1 MRKHLRFLMMAV
13 AILFVNVAK
22 AADDVTVGDFTFNFY
37 TSGNAYVTSYLGSE
51 TSLTLPA
58 TITYN
63 KEGKD
68 TTVNVTGIGPSAFAG
83 NTTLETL
90 YLPRNGSYTVGV
102 GAFKGCTALNT
113 IAYSYEG
120 APTSYTRENYITH
133 PSSTINDSVYE
144 GCTSIQNVFGGYY
157 MTGGIGD
164 NAFKGCTSL
173 GYANISARCSSIG
186 ESAFEGCSA
195 LERVIGCAYKSTAND
210 KTYYTSTTIGA
221 KAFKDCTSLSYFGS
235 SATYLGSNSNTRD
248 FTSVTSIGDNAFE
261 NCAFTLAYFHRV
273 ESVGAE
279 AFKGCA
285 NLKNVYVVKADGD
298 YNILKDGDSDI
309 TEITL
314 GEGAFENC
322 TSLVGIR
329 HVEYARGEGNS
340 LTSTYLPS
348 TLFTAIPARAFKGCS
363 ALTIIGGTGKAS
375 TTETTTGAYYGACL
389 PLATSIGESAF
400 ENCTALKYVYNLDAS
415 KPTIGDK
422 AFKGCEQLTR
432 FGSVTT
438 NKVLVDGASV
448 GLSAFESCAAITKV
462 EFTEDVTSIGPR
474 AFANC
479 EAITEV
485 TAPWTTPFA
494 IENNTFAF
502 DIYSSA
508 TLNVPA
514 GAEATY
520 QATGGWQNFYDTTGI
535 KLATEDDALNGNDAW
550 YTIDGK
556 RLQAEPTTKGIY
568 VRGGKKIVIK

>member
-1 MRKHLRFLMMAV
+1 MAA

-22 AADDVTVGDFTFNFY
+22 AADDVTIGDFTFNFY
-37 TSGNAYVTSYLGSE
+37 TSGNAYVKSYLGSE

-83 NTTLETL
+83 NTTLESL

-113 IAYSYEG
+113 IAYSFEG
-120 APTSYTRENYITH
+120 ASDSYTRENYITH

-144 GCTSIQNVFGGYY
+144 GCTSIQNLYGRYY

-173 GYANISARCSSIG
+173 GYASISVDCPFIG

-195 LERVIGCAYKSTAND
+195 LERVVGCAYYNTSRNTA
-210 KTYYTSTTIGA
+210 KTVIRA
-221 KAFKDCTSLSYFGS
+221 KAFKDCTSLKFFGS
-235 SATYLGSNSNTRD
+235 STTNAYLGSNYNGQN

-261 NCAFTLAYFHRV
+261 NCAFTVAYFHRV
-273 ESVGAE
+273 ETVGAE

-285 NLKNVYVVKADGD
+285 NLQTVYVVKADGD

-322 TSLVGIR
+322 TSLVGLR

-340 LTSTYLPS
+340 LTATYLPS

-400 ENCTALKYVYNLDAS
+400 ENCTALKYVYNLDTS

-432 FGSVTT
+432 FGSVAS
-438 NKVLVDGASV
+438 KVLVDGASV

-520 QATGGWQNFYDTTGI
+520 QATGGWLNFYDTTGI

-568 VRGGKKIVIK
+568 VRGGKKIVVK

>member
-1 MRKHLRFLMMAV
+1 MRKHLRFLMMAA

-37 TSGNAYVTSYLGSE
+37 TSGNAFVKKYNGNSSSVTIPE
-51 TSLTLPA
+51 TLT
-58 TITYN
+58 YS

-68 TTVNVTGIGPSAFAG
+68 TTVNVTGIGEHSFAG
-83 NTTLETL
+83 NTTIEYV
-90 YLPRNGSYTVGV
+90 YLPRNASYTVGKS
-102 GAFKGCTALNT
+102 AFKGCTALNT
-113 IAYSYEG
+113 LAYSYEG
-120 APTSYTRENYITH
+120 VSSTLSRENYITH
-133 PSSTINDSVYE
+133 PSGTLNDSVYE
-144 GCTSIQNVFGGYY
+144 GCTAIQNVYVRYILSNGLG
-157 MTGGIGD
+157 
-164 NAFKGCTSL
+164 NCAFKDCTSL
-173 GYANISARCSSIG
+173 QTASISSGCKFIG
-186 ESAFEGCSA
+186 ESAFEGCTA
-195 LERVIGCAYKSTAND
+195 LTSVKGCIYKSSAT
-210 KTYYTSTTIGA
+210 TYYTCTIGN
-221 KAFKDCTSLSYFGS
+221 KAFKNCTSLTFFGS
-235 SATYLGSNSNTRD
+235 STTNAYLGSNYNGQN

-261 NCAFTLAYFHRV
+261 NCAFTVAYFHRV
-273 ESVGAE
+273 ETVGAE

-285 NLKNVYVVKADGD
+285 NLQTVYVVKADGD

-322 TSLVGIR
+322 TSLVGLR
-329 HVEYARGEGNS
+329 HVEYARGEGTS
-340 LTSTYLPS
+340 LSVTYLPS

-400 ENCTALKYVYNLDAS
+400 ENCTALKYVYNLDTS

-422 AFKGCEQLTR
+422 AFKGCGQLTR
-432 FGSVTT
+432 FGSVAS
-438 NKVLVDGASV
+438 KVLVDGASV

-568 VRGGKKIVIK
+568 VRGGKKIVVK

>member
-1 MRKHLRFLMMAV
+1 MRKHLRFLMMAA

-51 TSLTLPA
+51 TSLTLPV

-120 APTSYTRENYITH
+120 ASDSYTRENYITH

-144 GCTSIQNVFGGYY
+144 GCTSIQNLYGRYY

-173 GYANISARCSSIG
+173 GYASISARCPSIG

-195 LERVIGCAYKSTAND
+195 LERVIGCAYKSTASD

-221 KAFKDCTSLSYFGS
+221 KAFKDCTSLNYFGS

-248 FTSVTSIGDNAFE
+248 FTSVVSIGDNAFE
-261 NCAFTLAYFHRV
+261 NCAFTVAYFHRV

-285 NLKNVYVVKADGD
+285 NLQNVYVIKADGD

-322 TSLVGIR
+322 ASLIRLR

-340 LTSTYLPS
+340 LVATYLPS

-363 ALTIIGGTGKAS
+363 ALTTIGGTGKAS
-375 TTETTTGAYYGACL
+375 TTETTTSSYLGACL

-400 ENCTALKYVYNLDAS
+400 EGCSALKFYIKLDTT

-422 AFKGCEQLTR
+422 AFMDCLALER
-432 FGSVTT
+432 
-438 NKVLVDGASV
+438 V
-448 GLSAFESCAAITKV
+448 GNVAKTFTLDMPQIGMSAFEGCAVAEAIV
-462 EFTEDVTSIGPR
+462 FTEDVTSIGPR
-474 AFANC
+474 AFAKC
-479 EAITEV
+479 EALTTV

-494 IENNTFAF
+494 IENSVFSYATYTN
-502 DIYSSA
+502 A
-508 TLNVPA
+508 TLNVPE

-520 QATGGWQNFYDTTGI
+520 QATGGWLNFYDTTGI

-568 VRGGKKIVIK
+568 VRGGKKIVVK